1 MCMLLKNKLL
11 YVKSQLWPIKVFLKN
26 IILFFYH
33 NNKLNGI
40 KSFRNKFHDQPCFII
55 GNGPSL
61 NIKDLESIKGYKT
74 FASNS
79 IFKLFSKTDW
89 RPDYYGVCDKAYYN
103 DNKSKILSNIEML
116 SFYPLDLDVLKR
128 EHDYFYLRQQKF
140 FLRKPPLFSSRAD
153 LMLFDGSTVT
163 YMLIQL
169 AVYMG
174 FKKIYLLGVDF
185 SYSKTINIKGQ
196 VIRNNL
202 IKDYFNNDKSE
213 NNIVVPNLEQ
223 SYLSYK
229 SALKYTTKTGI
240 EIINL
245 SRKSKLDLFKKSS
258 IESLN
263 FDNE

>member
-1 MCMLLKNKLL
+1 MLLKNKFL
-11 YVKSQLWPIKVFLKN
+11 YAKNQLWPIKVFLKN
-26 IILFFYH
+26 ILLFFH
-33 NNKLNGI
+33 QKKKLKGI
-40 KSFRNKFHDQPCFII
+40 KAFRNKFLDKPCFII

-61 NIKDLESIKGYKT
+61 TVKDLEAIKDYKS

-79 IFKLFSKTDW
+79 IFKIFPETNW
-89 RPDYYGVCDKAYYN
+89 RPDFYGVCDKLYYEQ
-103 DNKSKILSNIEML
+103 NKSNILSNIGMP

-128 EHDYFYLRQQKF
+128 DHDVVYLRQQKF
-140 FLRKPPLFSSRAD
+140 FSKKRPLFSSRAD

-185 SYSKTINIKGQ
+185 SYSKTINVKGQ
-196 VIRNNL
+196 IIRNNL
-202 IKDYFNNDKSE
+202 IKDYFNDDKSE

-229 SALKYTTKTGI
+229 SAFKYTTNNGI

-245 SRKSKLDLFKKSS
+245 SRKSKLNLFKKSS
-258 IESLN
+258 IESLKL
-263 FDNE
+263 DNE

>member
-1 MCMLLKNKLL
+1 MHISIKRR
-11 YVKSQLWPIKVFLKN
+11 LWPIKVLIKN
-26 IILFFYH
+26 VYLFFKDREKLKKIYSYK
-33 NNKLNGI
+33 NKYLNQ
-40 KSFRNKFHDQPCFII
+40 SCFII

-61 NIKDLESIKGYKT
+61 NANDLELIRNYKT

-79 IFKLFSKTDW
+79 IFKIFTETEW
-89 RPDYYGVCDKAYYN
+89 RPNFYGVCDKKYYEE
-103 DNKSKILSNIEML
+103 NKKSILENIHSP
-116 SFYPLDLDVLKR
+116 SFYPLDMNIPERKIDN
-128 EHDYFYLRQQKF
+128 FYLRQQKF
-140 FLRKPPLFSSRAD
+140 FIEKKPPFSSNAG
-153 LMLFDGSTVT
+153 LLLFDGSTVT

-258 IESLN
+258 IESLI